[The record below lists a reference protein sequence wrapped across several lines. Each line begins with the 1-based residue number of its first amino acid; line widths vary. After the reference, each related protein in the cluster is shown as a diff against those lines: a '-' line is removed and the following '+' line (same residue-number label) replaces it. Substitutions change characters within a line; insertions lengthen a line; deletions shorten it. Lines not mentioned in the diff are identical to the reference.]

1 MMKANCRNNR
11 LLWGLAIAVSLMAEP
26 AMATQQ
32 SPLPATGPVDSSVQ
46 PPPSPGDQAK
56 DTQEE
61 ESGEQTKGTSDD
73 RLFWALPNFLTVEN
87 GHNRPPLAT
96 SQKFDVT
103 TRSGFDESEYGWYA
117 VLAEISQAEK
127 AEPSYGGGL
136 TGYAKRYGLAFA
148 DGAIENYMVNAIYPS
163 MLHQDP
169 RYYRLGKGSVW
180 RRAGYSVSRIFVT
193 RSDAGRSQFNFSEIL
208 GSATAAGLYN
218 AYHPASDRTAGY
230 KLSSWGSQVTYD
242 TISIVL
248 KEFWPDIRRKFSRGS
263 V

>member
-1 MMKANCRNNR
+1 M
-11 LLWGLAIAVSLMAEP
+11 
-26 AMATQQ
+26 
-32 SPLPATGPVDSSVQ
+32 
-46 PPPSPGDQAK
+46 
-56 DTQEE
+56 
-61 ESGEQTKGTSDD
+61 
-73 RLFWALPNFLTVEN
+73 EN
-87 GHNRPPLAT
+87 GHNLPPLAT
-96 SQKFDVT
+96 RQKFDVT
-103 TRSGFDESEYGWYA
+103 TRSGFDGSEYGWYA

-180 RRAGYSVSRIFVT
+180 SRTGYSVSRIFVT

-218 AYHPASDRTAGY
+218 AYHPASDRTVAST
-230 KLSSWGSQVTYD
+230 LASWWSQVTYD
-242 TISIVL
+242 TISIMV
-248 KEFWPDIRRKFSRGS
+248 KEFWPDIRRKFSRHSNSPPAGPPAGGPARS
-263 V
+263 